1 MKKYAISRLSINQDT
16 TLYVSLSNI
25 EGQKAL
31 SNILRTYSEEKIK
44 LNLDLRIYREGNFD
58 VTAPFKKRTDVLIN
72 GFQYY
77 DTTTKNQETIEFCT
91 TFITL
96 KILASHVAMAPWILV
111 TPL

>member
-1 MKKYAISRLSINQDT
+1 MKKYVISRLSINQDT
-16 TLYVSLSNI
+16 TLYVSLPNI

-72 GFQYY
+72 GFKYY